1 MRDARTLGHIGH
13 AGPRIAL
20 PNEFKKCVDN
30 GDLVAITPSMT
41 SVLKIECLGNH
52 HASLDNR
59 RELLANDCR
68 LLGLAGAVPS
78 IDTLSVST

>member
-41 SVLKIECLGNH
+41 SVLKIEFVGDH
-52 HASLDNR
+52 VASLDIR
-59 RELLANDCR
+59 GDLLANDCR
-68 LLGLAGAVPS
+68 LLRLQRPFHQL
-78 IDTLSVST
+78 TP